1 MSEPLTKADI
11 LEIIDSRLREFLQ
24 CVVVRQGDLHID
36 ENKRTVFLS
45 ETLNKMKDSLNEV
58 IR

>member
-45 ETLNKMKDSLNEV
+45 ETLNKMKESLNEV